1 MSKMAIVAAKVAVV
15 ERGDVSPSLSS
26 LPRLLASSS
35 FPVIAQ
41 HMQVSVE
48 DTVRL
53 RASDELWRFKYHDAA
68 RPYFD
73 DSSVKLHLPR
83 ILA

>member
-1 MSKMAIVAAKVAVV
+1 MTIVAAKVAVV

-26 LPRLLASSS
+26 LRRLLASSS
-35 FPVIAQ
+35 FPVFAQ
-41 HMQVSVE
+41 HMQVNVE

-53 RASDELWRFKYHDAA
+53 RASDEVWRLKYRDAA
-68 RPYFD
+68 CLYFD
-73 DSSVKLHLPR
+73 DGHGSVKLHLRR